1 MKTVIVAGDLVWD
14 NNLEQ
19 RPALPTTHHELLDSA
34 VLHRRAGGAWYL
46 LDLISTACSDLETD
60 IKGPSIETPEKST
73 SQAYQLWSLYEKK
86 VGSTEKVWRI
96 SQFMGCQT
104 TSQDVPHKYLPHDG
118 SVIPDV
124 LVLDNLGCGFF
135 RGNDTFLE
143 AFENSNSDYPRKII
157 IKVSSMQIHL
167 PFLNLLLSKER
178 KYAERLTVVL
188 PVRALRERGAAI
200 SQGLSWDRTVEETV
214 KEFEHGRSSLDLA
227 KCERVIV
234 SFGHEG
240 VASFSRQSERS
251 SLNFERFL
259 YHPREHEGTFR
270 SRMPGRIFGSAS
282 IFTAA
287 MVRHALEPG
296 SFPLFIA
303 LGRALASARKN
314 HELGGGENKFDSD
327 SAHDEIRQILHPP
340 KDKKKDKKKEP
351 SSIFSTAF
359 PHEVLSAPISKK
371 QPATHSDLLQDLTGF
386 GYEYVADQ
394 ALDAVLRGPDKALG
408 NVPMASY
415 GHYLTADREEIE
427 RINGIRGLVASYQ
440 ANPKDRKPLS
450 IAVFGPPGSGKS
462 FAIKQLASE
471 LFGSRKAILEFNL
484 SQLKSLEDLHVAFH
498 QVRDASVRGEIPLVF
513 WDEFDSMDLEWLK
526 EFLAPMQDA
535 EFLAGSVAHPFGKAI
550 FVFAGGTSFTF
561 ESFDK
566 SNDKS
571 KGPKKDKD
579 FRNKKGPDFV
589 SRLRG
594 FVNIKGPNPIGYS
607 IGGDE
612 SSQGGAVRSSYEKLA
627 GDDPAHLIRR
637 AILLRSILQRDC
649 PQLIDPET
657 KNASISSSVVRG
669 FLCVRE
675 YLHGARSLEAIVKM
689 SDLVNARHFNA
700 ASLPAPDLLHLHVTD
715 DFLEHVKKG
724 QLELPV
730 IEVIAKAYHEA
741 WRKQK
746 KKDGWKYGPERNDE
760 KKEHP
765 WLLPFDDLKLPEPVR
780 ESNRIT
786 ARLVQAKL
794 HEVNCQ
800 IKMQSYRKKGET
812 VLKSFSPKDKEKL
825 VDIEHDIWLRKHL
838 LDGYDY
844 AEETNESLRLHGDIL
859 PFNQVPE
866 ADQEL
871 DRVLVDSLIP
881 ALSEKGYKVVKSKG

>member
-14 NNLEQ
+14 NNLVQ
-19 RPALPTTHHELLDSA
+19 CPALPTTHHELLDSA
-34 VLHRRAGGAWYL
+34 VLHRKAGGAWYL
-46 LDLISTACSDLETD
+46 RDLISLACDDLETD
-60 IKGPSIETPEKST
+60 IKAPSIRTPKKST
-73 SQAYQLWSLYEKK
+73 SQAYQLWSLHKKK
-86 VGSTEKVWRI
+86 VGSKEKVWRI
-96 SQFMGCQT
+96 SQFMGCQK
-104 TSQDVPHKYLPHDG
+104 TSQEVSSDYLPHDAI
-118 SVIPDV
+118 IPDV

-135 RGNDTFLE
+135 RGNYKLLNTFKDT
-143 AFENSNSDYPRKII
+143 NSEYPGKII
-157 IKVSSMQIHL
+157 IKVSSLQIHL
-167 PFLNLLLSKER
+167 PFWDLLLSKER

-188 PVRALRERGAAI
+188 PARALRERGAAI

-214 KEFEHGRSSLDLA
+214 KEFEDGRSSLDLA
-227 KCERVIV
+227 RCERVIV
-234 SFGHEG
+234 SYGDEG
-240 VASFSRQSERS
+240 VASFSRQSKRS
-251 SLNFERFL
+251 PLNFERFL
-259 YHPREHEGTFR
+259 YHPREHEGAFR
-270 SRMPGRIFGSAS
+270 SKMPGRIFGTAS
-282 IFTAA
+282 LLTAA
-287 MVRHALEPG
+287 MVRHVLEPET
-296 SFPLFIA
+296 FPLFIA

-327 SAHDEIRQILHPP
+327 SAHNEIGQILHPL
-340 KDKKKDKKKEP
+340 KDKKKDKKEP
-351 SSIFSTAF
+351 SSIFSSAF
-359 PHEVLSAPISKK
+359 PHDVLGDPMSKK

-394 ALDAVLRGPDKALG
+394 ALDTVLRGPNEALR
-408 NVPMASY
+408 NLPMASY

-427 RINGIRGLVASYQ
+427 RINGIRGLIASYQ

-471 LFGSRKAILEFNL
+471 LFGSKKAILEFNL
-484 SQLKSLEDLHVAFH
+484 SQLKSVEDLHVAFH
-498 QVRDASVRGEIPLVF
+498 QVRDASVRGDIPLVF

-561 ESFDK
+561 EFFDR
-566 SNDKS
+566 S
-571 KGPKKDKD
+571 KNLDKD
-579 FRNKKGPDFV
+579 FINKKGSDFV

-594 FVNIKGPNPIGYS
+594 FVNIKGPNPVGCS
-607 IGGDE
+607 VGGDE
-612 SSQGGAVRSSYEKLA
+612 SSQGEAANPSYEKLA

-669 FLCVRE
+669 FLRVHK
-675 YLHGARSLEAIVKM
+675 YVHGARSLEAIVKM
-689 SDLVNARHFNA
+689 SDLVDVRHFNA
-700 ASLPAPDLLHLHVTD
+700 ASLPPPDLLHLHVTE

-746 KKDGWKYGPERNDE
+746 GKPGWKYAPKRDDD

-765 WLLPFDDLKLPEPVR
+765 LLLPYDDLKEEAR
-780 ESNRIT
+780 ENNRIT

-800 IKMQSYRKKGET
+800 IKIQSYRMKKGET
-812 VLKSFSPKDKEKL
+812 VLKSFSSKYKEKL
-825 VDIEHDIWLRKHL
+825 VDIEHDIWLRKQL
-838 LDGYDY
+838 LDGYAY
-844 AEETNESLRLHGDIL
+844 AKKTNQTLRLHRDIL
-859 PFNQVPE
+859 PFNKVPRE
-866 ADQEL
+866 DQKL

-881 ALSEKGYKVVKSKG
+881 ALSENGYKVVKSKD